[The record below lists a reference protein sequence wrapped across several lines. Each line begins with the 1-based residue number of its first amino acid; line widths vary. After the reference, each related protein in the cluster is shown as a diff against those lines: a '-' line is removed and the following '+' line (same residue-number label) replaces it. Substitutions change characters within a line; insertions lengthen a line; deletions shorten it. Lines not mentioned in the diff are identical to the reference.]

1 MKLAHRLAAAV
12 ALAAPAILLSAAAA
26 AAPARPG
33 VTPAPACGASLE
45 TWFAPEGDGF
55 AGGAG
60 YVVEFSNTGS
70 AACTVAGYPTVKLT
84 ENGKPVGL
92 KATTFGP
99 APAPVTLQRG
109 QTAHV
114 ALIIDDAGAFC
125 QPAPANGLS
134 VQPPGTTPARD
145 FALTAFGACPGK
157 STMSVDA
164 IHPGTGIPYYTF
176 R

>member
-1 MKLAHRLAAAV
+1 MKQTHRLVAAL
-12 ALAAPAILLSAAAA
+12 ALAAPALLLSAAA
-26 AAPARPG
+26 PAHPG
-33 VTPAPACGASLE
+33 VTSAPACGASLE

-60 YVVEFSNTGS
+60 YVVEFSNIGGAT
-70 AACTVAGYPTVKLT
+70 CTVTGYPTAKLT
-84 ENGKPVGL
+84 ENGTQVGL
-92 KATTFGP
+92 KATTAG
-99 APAPVTLQRG
+99 PAPVTVTLKPG

-114 ALIIDDAGAFC
+114 ALIIQDAGAFC

-134 VQPPGTTPARD
+134 VQPPGAIQAPD

-164 IHPGTGIPYYTF
+164 INPGTGIPHYTI